1 MCGGG
6 GGGGGGETPTFRDL
20 VGKNKFMS
28 KNRNRIVGEL
38 VVILEKNI
46 YSE

>member
-1 MCGGG
+1 MGGG
-6 GGGGGGETPTFRDL
+6 GGVKPPPFVTLSVKTE
-20 VGKNKFMS
+20 FMS